1 MRIRLLFA
9 PVGRTEPK
17 RSAEDDVSLVVVTYR
32 YSTSSDRVP
41 MKEATWR
48 GHLPGRSL
56 ATVMTELRRLH
67 RSATNIAVTRIVWRN
82 EVGRDAGMRGLGAE
96 AGRPR
101 AHPPHRTVL

>member
-1 MRIRLLFA
+1 MRIRLLSA

-17 RSAEDDVSLVVVTYR
+17 RSAEDDVPLVVVTHR

-41 MKEATWR
+41 MEATWR

-67 RSATNIAVTRIVWRN
+67 RSVTNIAVTRIVWRN
-82 EVGRDAGMRGLGAE
+82 EVGRDAGMRGLGSE
-96 AGRPR
+96 PGRPR
-101 AHPPHRTVL
+101 AHPPHRTVM